1 MDAQKIAARFAAYT
15 WYQEIRSGN
24 VPPVE
29 AACFAQ
35 DNWQTFLPI
44 APEGLGRL
52 LLTITQPRMPKRQ
65 HQERRRR
72 AEHALV
78 CC

>member
-52 LLTITQPRMPKRQ
+52 LLTITRPRLAKRQ
-65 HQERRRR
+65 HRSQQWQVEF
-72 AEHALV
+72 AAV
-78 CC
+78 C